1 MEKDTLIKVRNRAEG
16 SVGYI
21 IPDLG
26 NLNRQ
31 FTSNETKEI
40 PFDELRKLSFVP
52 GGRYLLDNCLIIEDK
67 DALQELVGDVEP
79 EYFYTE
85 NDIKNLLLTGSMDA
99 FLDFLDFAPQG
110 GIDIAKDM
118 AVKLQI
124 NDINKR
130 EAIKNKTGFDVTK
143 AIEFNKETTEDAPQ
157 EEKVRRTTP
166 ITSAATETGRRTAP
180 PKYKVTVTQ

>member
-1 MEKDTLIKVRNRAEG
+1 MKKDTLIKVRNRAEG

-143 AIEFNKETTEDAPQ
+143 AIEFNKETAEDAPQ

>member
-1 MEKDTLIKVRNRAEG
+1 
-16 SVGYI
+16 
-21 IPDLG
+21 
-26 NLNRQ
+26 
-31 FTSNETKEI
+31 
-40 PFDELRKLSFVP
+40 
-52 GGRYLLDNCLIIEDK
+52 
-67 DALQELVGDVEP
+67 
-79 EYFYTE
+79 
-85 NDIKNLLLTGSMDA
+85 MDA

-143 AIEFNKETTEDAPQ
+143 AIEFNKETAEDAPQ

>member
-1 MEKDTLIKVRNRAEG
+1 MEKDTLIKVRNRTEG

-31 FTSNETKEI
+31 FTANETKEVT
-40 PFDELRKLSFVP
+40 FEELLKLSFVD
-52 GGRYLLDNCLIIEDK
+52 GGRYLIDNCLIIENK
-67 DALQELVGDVEP
+67 EALRELIGDVEP

-85 NDIKNLLLTGSMDA
+85 EDIKSLLTTGTLDA

-110 GIDIAKDM
+110 GIEIAKDL
-118 AVKLQI
+118 AVKMEI

-130 EAIKNKTGFDVTK
+130 EAIKKKTGFDVTK
-143 AIEFNKETTEDAPQ
+143 AIEFNKETSEENPQ
-157 EEKVRRTTP
+157 EEKVRRTAPLPT
-166 ITSAATETGRRTAP
+166 AATETGRRTP

>member
-143 AIEFNKETTEDAPQ
+143 AIEFNKETAEDAPQ
-157 EEKVRRTTP
+157 EGKVRRTTP
-166 ITSAATETGRRTAP
+166 ITSAATEIGRRTAP

>member
-67 DALQELVGDVEP
+67 DALQELIGDVEP

-130 EAIKNKTGFDVTK
+130 EAIKNKTSFDVTK
-143 AIEFNKETTEDAPQ
+143 AIEFNKETEEDVPQ

>member
-130 EAIKNKTGFDVTK
+130 EAIKNKTGFDVSDCNS
-143 AIEFNKETTEDAPQ
+143 IREDW
-157 EEKVRRTTP
+157 RM
-166 ITSAATETGRRTAP
+166 
-180 PKYKVTVTQ
+180 

>member
-1 MEKDTLIKVRNRAEG
+1 MEKETLVKVRNRAEG
-16 SVGYI
+16 SVGYV

-31 FTSNETKEI
+31 FMANETKEV
-40 PFDELRKLSFVP
+40 PFEELQKLSFVP
-52 GGRYLLDNCLIIEDK
+52 GGRYLLDNCLIVENK
-67 DALQELVGDVEP
+67 DALQELVGDVQP
-79 EYFYTE
+79 EYFYNE
-85 NDIKNLLLTGSMDA
+85 KDIQNLLLTGSMDA

-110 GIDIAKDM
+110 GIDIAKDL

-143 AIEFNKETTEDAPQ
+143 AIEFNKETADETSQ
-157 EEKVRRTTP
+157 TEKVRRTTP
-166 ITSAATETGRRTAP
+166 IPPSQETETGRRTAP
-180 PKYKVTVTQ
+180 KYKVTVTQ

>member
-52 GGRYLLDNCLIIEDK
+52 GGRYLLDNCLIIENK

-143 AIEFNKETTEDAPQ
+143 AIEFNKETAEDAPQ

>member
-143 AIEFNKETTEDAPQ
+143 AIEFNKETAEDAPQ

>member
-40 PFDELRKLSFVP
+40 SFDELRKLSFVP

-143 AIEFNKETTEDAPQ
+143 AIEFNKETAEDIPQ
-157 EEKVRRTTP
+157 EGKVRRTTP

>member
-67 DALQELVGDVEP
+67 DALQELVGNVEP

-143 AIEFNKETTEDAPQ
+143 AIEFNKETAEDAPQ

>member
-143 AIEFNKETTEDAPQ
+143 AIEFNKETSEDTPQ

-166 ITSAATETGRRTAP
+166 ITSAAAETGRRTAP

>member
-1 MEKDTLIKVRNRAEG
+1 MEKETLVKVRNRAEG

-31 FTSNETKEI
+31 FMANETKEV
-40 PFDELRKLSFVP
+40 PFDELQKLSFVP

-67 DALQELVGDVEP
+67 AALKELVGDVEP

-85 NDIKNLLLTGSMDA
+85 EDIRNLLLAGSMDS

-110 GIDIAKDM
+110 GIDLAKDL

-130 EAIKNKTGFDVTK
+130 EAIKTKTGFDVTK
-143 AIEFNKETTEDAPQ
+143 AIEFNKETADDTPQ

-166 ITSAATETGRRTAP
+166 ITSSAEAATGRRTP

>member
-1 MEKDTLIKVRNRAEG
+1 MEKETLVKVRNRAEG

-31 FTSNETKEI
+31 FMANETKEVS
-40 PFDELRKLSFVP
+40 FDELRKLSFVP

-67 DALQELVGDVEP
+67 DALQELVGDVQP

-85 NDIKNLLLTGSMDA
+85 EDIKNLLLAGSMDA

-110 GIDIAKDM
+110 GIDLAKDL

-143 AIEFNKETTEDAPQ
+143 AIEFNKETAEDAPQ
-157 EEKVRRTTP
+157 TEKVRRTAP
-166 ITSAATETGRRTAP
+166 ITAETATGRRTAP

>member
-1 MEKDTLIKVRNRAEG
+1 MEKETLVKVRNRAEG

-31 FTSNETKEI
+31 FMANETKEV

-67 DALQELVGDVEP
+67 TALQELVGDVEP

-85 NDIKNLLLTGSMDA
+85 EDIRNLLLVGSMDS

-110 GIDIAKDM
+110 GIDLAKDL

-130 EAIKNKTGFDVTK
+130 EAIKSKTGFDVTK
-143 AIEFNKETTEDAPQ
+143 AIEFNKETADDAPQ
-157 EEKVRRTTP
+157 EEKVRRTAPVTP
-166 ITSAATETGRRTAP
+166 SAEATGRRTTP